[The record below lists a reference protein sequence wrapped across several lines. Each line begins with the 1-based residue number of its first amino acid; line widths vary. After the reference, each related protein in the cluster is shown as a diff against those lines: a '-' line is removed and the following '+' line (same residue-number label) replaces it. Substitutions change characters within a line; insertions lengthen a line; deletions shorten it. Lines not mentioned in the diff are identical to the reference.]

1 MKQILL
7 YICLSLFF
15 VSCRKQVPLQFST
28 TNYEA
33 RTKLN
38 CKPGNCT
45 YVHLEIPF
53 ASGPE
58 AVSQSINKTL
68 FQFVSSKICF
78 ENDKKTTSYDTL
90 ARHFIASYD
99 EVNRIYPEEA
109 IAWEANFKV
118 SHEALSFTTYQVVW
132 DYYIFT
138 GGAHGLQASKVF
150 FFDMNTGSTI
160 ARKDLFLNYE
170 GFKNYAETE
179 FRKQLNIQTSYNAAG
194 FTFEDNKFHLP
205 ENFYQTEKE
214 WVLYY
219 NPYEIAPYVQ
229 GASVIKLPKEKVQPY
244 LNPLH
249 FKKES
254 F

>member
-7 YICLSLFF
+7 FICLSVLFA
-15 VSCRKQVPLQFST
+15 SCRKQVPLQFST
-28 TNYEA
+28 KDYEA

-45 YVHLEIPF
+45 YIHLEIPE

-58 AVSQSINKTL
+58 AASQNINKVL
-68 FQFVSSKICF
+68 FQFVSSKICLDN
-78 ENDKKTTSYDTL
+78 EKKTSSYDTL
-90 ARHFIASYD
+90 AQHFIASYD

-118 SHEALSFTTYQVVW
+118 SHKALSATTYQVVW

-150 FFDMNTGSTI
+150 FFNLDTGETIST
-160 ARKDLFLNYE
+160 KDLFLNYE
-170 GFKNYAETE
+170 GFKNYAESE
-179 FRKQLNIQTSYNAAG
+179 FKKQLGIEGSYAAAG
-194 FTFEDNKFHLP
+194 FTFEDGKFQLP
-205 ENFYQTEKE
+205 ENFYQTTNE

-229 GASVIKLPKEKVQPY
+229 GASIVKLPKEKVQTY

-249 FKKES
+249 FKNES
-254 F
+254 L

>member
-7 YICLSLFF
+7 YLCLSLFF
-15 VSCRKQVPLQFST
+15 ASCRKQVPLQFST
-28 TNYEA
+28 KNYEA
-33 RTKLN
+33 RTKHN
-38 CKPGNCT
+38 CRPGNCT
-45 YVHLEIPF
+45 YVHLEIPV

-58 AVSQSINKTL
+58 AASQAINKTL

-78 ENDKKTTSYDTL
+78 ENDKTATSYDTL
-90 ARHFIASYD
+90 AQHFIASYD

-109 IAWEANFKV
+109 IAWEADFKV
-118 SHEALSFTTYQVVW
+118 SHKALSAATYQVVW

-138 GGAHGLQASKVF
+138 GGAHGLQASKAF
-150 FFDMNTGSTI
+150 FFNMETGETI
-160 ARKDLFLNYE
+160 PKKDLFLNYE
-170 GFKNYAETE
+170 GFKNYAESE
-179 FRKQLNIQTSYNAAG
+179 FKKQLGIKGSYTAAG
-194 FTFEDNKFHLP
+194 FTFENDKFHLP
-205 ENFYQTEKE
+205 ENFYETAHE

-229 GASVIKLPKEKVQPY
+229 GASIIKLPKEKVQPY

-249 FKKES
+249 FKNET